1 MVGVTCTSA
10 THPLLRRKRFDYCI
24 VDEATQVPQPSTIP
38 ALLCA
43 RVFILVGDP
52 DQLQPVVSNK
62 VAQ

>member
-1 MVGVTCTSA
+1 
-10 THPLLRRKRFDYCI
+10 

-43 RVFILVGDP
+43 KVFVLVGDP